1 MIGFVLWLLL
11 LFFCWPLALVA
22 LILYPLVWLLLLP
35 FRLLGVAVEGV
46 FALLRALIML
56 PARALR
62 GRGARSA

>member
-22 LILYPLVWLLLLP
+22 LILHPLVWLLLLP
-35 FRLLGVAVEGV
+35 FRLLGLTVEGV

>member
-11 LFFCWPLALVA
+11 LLFCWPLALAA

-35 FRLLGVAVEGV
+35 FRLVGLAVEGV
-46 FALLRALIML
+46 FALLRALIVL

-62 GRGARSA
+62 GRGARGA